1 MFINAYNTCV
11 LLYDHVHRLGKGIDT
26 FIHFGSHLYPREQVW
41 NYYFVHH
48 MIYVTL
54 LFSIPLYGPSV
65 AEVTRGILTNTL
77 YVEHILLGYY
87 TPNGVCLIYCSMFHS
102 YFTFRKYINT
112 SASFQP
118 LDTPLKYLNTP
129 CLARSYQF
137 NGDMLNCRLK
147 GSLVLV
153 CLACIWRSTDH
164 YGKVRYYLSQV
175 NLSSYNFYDFF
186 TFIFF
191 GFS

>member
-1 MFINAYNTCV
+1 M
-11 LLYDHVHRLGKGIDT
+11 
-26 FIHFGSHLYPREQVW
+26 
-41 NYYFVHH
+41 
-48 MIYVTL
+48 
-54 LFSIPLYGPSV
+54 
-65 AEVTRGILTNTL
+65 
-77 YVEHILLGYY
+77 YVEYILLGYY
-87 TPNGVCLIYCSMFHS
+87 TPNGVCLIYCLMFHS

-112 SASFQP
+112 SASFQS

-129 CLARSYQF
+129 FLAHSTQF

-153 CLACIWRSTDH
+153 CLACIWRSNDH

-186 TFIFF
+186 LLSFFFWIFLTLFLYFILKYKDIHFMSNSHGNTIIWQF
-191 GFS
+191 VKLWLLDWLNGLSRRLVCIIFI